1 MIDTTRTGYFREH
14 GDWAKYH
21 RGRVQCFTR
30 EVAIGYDRMTGAIH
44 RVGDLDSTNT
54 WLRKRRAEVKGAGLQ
69 DMFDFAVFVLP
80 VESPVTEADLNEC
93 IASTSNGARL
103 LAERLGVTL

>member
-1 MIDTTRTGYFREH
+1 MNAPTRDGYFREH

-21 RGRVQCFTR
+21 RGRLQCYQR

-44 RVGDLDSTNT
+44 RVGDLDSINT
-54 WLRKRRAEVKGAGLQ
+54 WLRKRRTEVKGAGLQ
-69 DMFDFAVFVLP
+69 GVFDFAVFVLP
-80 VESPVTEADLNEC
+80 VESSVTEADLNEC
-93 IASTSNGARL
+93 IASTSNGALL